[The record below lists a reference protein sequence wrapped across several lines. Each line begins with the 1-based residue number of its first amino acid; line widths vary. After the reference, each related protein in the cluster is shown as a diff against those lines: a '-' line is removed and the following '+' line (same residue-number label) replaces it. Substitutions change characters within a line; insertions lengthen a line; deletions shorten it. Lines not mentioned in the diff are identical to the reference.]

1 MLERVLPK
9 MKDTPIVVL
18 IEDAHRVLN
27 LSPLQQ
33 AKSALI
39 HLFYVI
45 SESGCGTVVCNSSGV
60 PAIREKD
67 SKTHSSAPVA
77 RRLTSSKR

>member
-39 HLFYVI
+39 SLFYAI
-45 SESGCGTVVCNSSGV
+45 SESGCGTDVS
-60 PAIREKD
+60 AIRKFD
-67 SKTHSSAPVA
+67 IFPHTVHFCKV
-77 RRLTSSKR
+77 R